1 MRVRTRILNP
11 AALTSLLASG
21 ISPLLARLY
30 AARGVSDFA
39 ECQTTSANLLP
50 PDDLYGSRAMA
61 ECLADAIVQQQKIL
75 VIGDYD
81 ADGATATTVAV
92 RGLRALG
99 AQVDFLVPNRFEYG
113 YGLTPEIVELAAS
126 RYAPHI
132 ILTVDNGIASIEG
145 VEMANTLGI
154 GVLVTDH
161 HLPASQLPNA
171 LVIVNPNQPACRFAS
186 KHLAGVGVMF
196 YVLLALRC
204 ELKRRGIWRGTFNL
218 ASLLDLVALGTV
230 ADLVKLDTNNRIL
243 VDQGLR
249 RIRAGASC
257 YGILALFTVSAKS
270 YLHANVHDIGFS
282 LAPRL
287 NAAGRL
293 DDMSIGIRCL
303 LADSQTQA
311 DELAQQLNR
320 LNNSRKEIESQ
331 MHTDCELTLDD
342 TEVQQQYSLSVYQ
355 TGWHQGVVGILAS
368 RLKARYYRPVIAFAD
383 AGDGVLK
390 GSGRSIANFHL
401 RDALDVMSKQA
412 PDLLLK
418 FGGHAFAAGVSIKAL
433 DFERFRL
440 GFEQVARHQLTEVD
454 LHEFVEIDG
463 GLSLAEMSI
472 DNAQLLMRQVWGQ
485 GFVAPLFCDDFI
497 VIDQQILAGTHSRLK
512 LKKQGRLFE
521 AIYFRYIDIL
531 PAQVT
536 LLYELGLHYYQ
547 GRASVQLKI
556 QQCV

>member
-1 MRVRTRILNP
+1 MNP
-11 AALTSLLASG
+11 VALTSLLASG

-75 VIGDYD
+75 VVGDYD

-92 RGLRALG
+92 RGLKALG
-99 AQVDFLVPNRFEYG
+99 AQIDFLVPNRFEYG

-161 HLPASQLPNA
+161 HLPATQLPNA

-196 YVLLALRC
+196 YVLLALRR
-204 ELKRRGIWRGTFNL
+204 ELKRRGIWRDTFNL

-270 YLHANVHDIGFS
+270 YLHANVPRYWVLFS
-282 LAPRL
+282 
-287 NAAGRL
+287 
-293 DDMSIGIRCL
+293 
-303 LADSQTQA
+303 T
-311 DELAQQLNR
+311 
-320 LNNSRKEIESQ
+320 
-331 MHTDCELTLDD
+331 T
-342 TEVQQQYSLSVYQ
+342 
-355 TGWHQGVVGILAS
+355 
-368 RLKARYYRPVIAFAD
+368 
-383 AGDGVLK
+383 
-390 GSGRSIANFHL
+390 
-401 RDALDVMSKQA
+401 
-412 PDLLLK
+412 
-418 FGGHAFAAGVSIKAL
+418 
-433 DFERFRL
+433 FECCWSFR
-440 GFEQVARHQLTEVD
+440 
-454 LHEFVEIDG
+454 
-463 GLSLAEMSI
+463 
-472 DNAQLLMRQVWGQ
+472 
-485 GFVAPLFCDDFI
+485 
-497 VIDQQILAGTHSRLK
+497 
-512 LKKQGRLFE
+512 
-521 AIYFRYIDIL
+521 
-531 PAQVT
+531 
-536 LLYELGLHYYQ
+536 
-547 GRASVQLKI
+547 
-556 QQCV
+556 